1 MKNGDTYMEDRL
13 LEGQNKPE
21 SIVSILT
28 KQEKNIFE
36 AILQGKT
43 NDQISSEMFISI
55 RTVEAYTSRLYD
67 KIGVESRNDL
77 IKKYK

>member
-13 LEGQNKPE
+13 LEGQNKLE

-67 KIGVESRNDL
+67 KIGVESRADL